1 VRIADE
7 GIKILLTTNAKIG
20 KVFHARLYRL
30 PAVARRDK
38 SESNPVL
45 TWPMLAFG
53 LACARDNRGWPGAMT
68 FRKLIRPRLRRSY
81 SALSIPTSSDF
92 NCILPRHETVKTLA
106 TTHIAGWD
114 LGVKGIDAAALRNL
128 PITSISVECWFNQL
142 SQKYSPRGRNRR
154 HAAWATP
161 SRISRKRH
169 NSAQD
174 RAHQAL
180 DEFVREK
187 VGPNGRNELSSAD
200 TLSNLEPADAQKL
213 RALQDYAPKRGKS
226 FIADSNR
233 RTDCDASLKN
243 LAAMKRSGEIC
254 RQNHVC
260 RNN

>member
-1 VRIADE
+1 M
-7 GIKILLTTNAKIG
+7 
-20 KVFHARLYRL
+20 
-30 PAVARRDK
+30 ARRDDIPK
-38 SESNPVL
+38 TDPSEIEALIQRLKHSNI
-45 TWPMLAFG
+45 
-53 LACARDNRGWPGAMT
+53 
-68 FRKLIRPRLRRSY
+68 KRLQLY
-81 SALSIPTSSDF
+81 SAASRNGKDSGDHAYCGLGSRCQRDRRRRASQFANHFDQRRMLVQPTQPEVFASRPEPAARRLGDTVAH
-92 NCILPRHETVKTLA
+92 LQEETQQRARL
-106 TTHIAGWD
+106 
-114 LGVKGIDAAALRNL
+114 
-128 PITSISVECWFNQL
+128 
-142 SQKYSPRGRNRR
+142 
-154 HAAWATP
+154 
-161 SRISRKRH
+161 
-169 NSAQD
+169 
-174 RAHQAL
+174 AHQAL